1 MLRNPI
7 RAALKARK
15 RSRHRKQGRPLTAF
29 SRHNRLLFEPLES
42 RVLLDASAAL
52 LRPTELQYWD
62 TTNAYNGYNFYG
74 ASGTSYLLDMDGRVV
89 HTWPLGTNPHLL
101 TAAEG
106 YGGGAGDV
114 LDFMNGSSPSGVTGL
129 EEVNWS
135 GSVVWSYTNTRSNYH
150 LHHDFERIYD
160 PDLGGYTTI
169 FIANKDYTYAQCV
182 AAGANPTTTPS
193 TGARWIRSPKSTRA
207 VISSGSGISSTT
219 SSRTN
224 TRPKGTMPAPA
235 RRLPTTRANWT
246 STCLAIHSR
255 TTGCT
260 ATRWTSTSRWTRS

>member
-1 MLRNPI
+1 MFGHQT
-7 RAALKARK
+7 ADHKARN
-15 RSRHRKQGRPLTAF
+15 RSRRRKQGRLSLAF
-29 SRHNRLLFEPLES
+29 SRNNRLMFEPLES
-42 RVLLDASAAL
+42 RTLLDASAAL
-52 LRPTELQYWD
+52 LTPTELQYWD

-106 YGGGAGDV
+106 YSGSAGDV
-114 LDFMNGSSPSGVTGL
+114 LDFMNGSSPSGATGL

-135 GSVVWSYTNTRSNYH
+135 GSVVWSYTNTRSDYH

-160 PDLGGYTTI
+160 PDLKEYTTI

-182 AAGANPTTTPS
+182 AAGANPSTTPS
-193 TGARWIRSPKSTRA
+193 TGAQMDTITE
-207 VISSGSGISSTT
+207 VDQSGNIVWEWDFFDHLIQDQYPSEG
-219 SSRTN
+219 N
-224 TRPKGTMPAPA
+224 YAGAA
-235 RRLPTTRANWT
+235 RRRPTTRASST
-246 STCLAIHSR
+246 STCRAIHSR

-260 ATRWTSTSRWTRS
+260 ATRWTSTSRWIRL